1 MPDEMDKPPKSVSD
15 YMARIGAKGGKQAGR
30 WKTMTPEQRSEA
42 ARHAALARHAQNRRK
57 LATQGSLLLAV
68 PLKPEE

>member
-1 MPDEMDKPPKSVSD
+1 MSDKTDKLPKNVSD

-42 ARHAALARHAQNRRK
+42 ARHAALARHEQNRRK
-57 LATQGSLLLAV
+57 RAIQGSLLLAA
-68 PLKPEE
+68 PPKPEE